1 MRIAIVGSTGL
12 VGTEMLKVVDERIPN
27 VSEIIP
33 VLPKS
38 QLVKLSL
45 SVEKMFPLS
54 D

>member
-33 VLPKS
+33 VASEKS
-38 QLVKLSL
+38 IGKVITFR
-45 SVEKMFPLS
+45 EKMFPLS